1 VLGLVLFGDQGYRQ
15 VAIDLAISASGIAAL
30 LRAVLVQ
37 TAAAQPDSRPDVAEE
52 QVWR

>member
-15 VAIDLAISASGIAAL
+15 VAIDLAISASGRAVL
-30 LRAVLVQ
+30 LRAVLAP
-37 TAAAQPDSRPDVAEE
+37 TAAAKPDSRPDVAQE